1 MFKWFWTVS
10 SLGAPIV
17 SIVQSLYR
25 LFFFR
30 QLSLLNNSK
39 LPIYIFEPLN
49 FNDSTFIFHVGHY
62 LWDQLLGIALIWA
75 NSRKII
81 MSNLIIM

>member
-1 MFKWFWTVS
+1 MFKWFWTIF

-17 SIVQSLYR
+17 NTVQSLKS

-30 QLSLLNNSK
+30 QLSLLNYRK

-49 FNDSTFIFHVGHY
+49 FNGSTYIFHVRHY
-62 LWDQLLGIALIWA
+62 LWDQLLGIAREQAHLSEFKE
-75 NSRKII
+75 NYYV
-81 MSNLIIM
+81 

>member
-17 SIVQSLYR
+17 RIVQSLYS
-25 LFFFR
+25 LVFFC

-49 FNDSTFIFHVGHY
+49 FNDSTYIFHVRHY
-62 LWDQLLGIALIWA
+62 LWDQLLGIAHEQVHLSEFKE
-75 NSRKII
+75 NYYV
-81 MSNLIIM
+81 